1 MPTWSLCK
9 RSLASTGITA
19 EPIYI
24 NLENVL
30 TVERLA
36 TFAVWVG
43 IWETLGVQQSSLLG
57 RTSTTHA

>member
-1 MPTWSLCK
+1 MDTPK
-9 RSLASTGITA
+9 GLALIA
-19 EPIYI
+19 AFIAI
-24 NLENVL
+24 
-30 TVERLA
+30 LA